1 MLRLNNYT
9 KIYVLSGEDR
19 TIRLFGYTFDGF
31 HFMQNQIKPK
41 ILSPV
46 RLCILII
53 ISILRHPALKLH
65 NSASKTRMP
74 QLPNIYRKC
83 INIVIV
89 KIQSISNDKEI
100 ETVICQADL
109 MILSMTF
116 KSFKNIISFIMHV
129 KDTHINNCHNKMW
142 NNSDMFTSSIFWF
155 SCCPK

>member
-53 ISILRHPALKLH
+53 ISILGHPALKLH
-65 NSASKTRMP
+65 NSASKTRM
-74 QLPNIYRKC
+74 
-83 INIVIV
+83 
-89 KIQSISNDKEI
+89 
-100 ETVICQADL
+100 
-109 MILSMTF
+109 LSVT
-116 KSFKNIISFIMHV
+116 KHLQEMH
-129 KDTHINNCHNKMW
+129 
-142 NNSDMFTSSIFWF
+142 
-155 SCCPK
+155 